1 GFVFIRPR
9 KRIAIWTG
17 GPTPIPGV
25 WQPEF
30 IKRRV
35 KKEELYM
42 ASLPFLD
49 WLIDY
54 EQAILDRFGNEY
66 REQNYYR
73 YDQVPK
79 ATSWLRPEAALR
91 WFTSFRETPNE
102 LLRPKKLSQNL

>member
-1 GFVFIRPR
+1 M
-9 KRIAIWTG
+9 
-17 GPTPIPGV
+17 
-25 WQPEF
+25 E
-30 IKRRV
+30 
-35 KKEELYM
+35 
-42 ASLPFLD
+42 SLPFLD

-54 EQAILDRFGNEY
+54 ERAILDRFGNDY
-66 REQNYYR
+66 RRENYYR